1 MIQIRSFLKILP
13 IISKDNENLVEIK
26 NEYKDKD
33 YEELWMQ
40 FK

>member
-26 NEYKDKD
+26 NEYKVKD
-33 YEELWMQ
+33 YEEL
-40 FK
+40 